1 VDLAGFPKDRYYLYQ
16 SVWTS
21 KPMVHVLPH
30 WNWQGREGQK
40 TPVMVYTNGDE
51 AELFLNGK
59 SLGRKPRFGDAVELP
74 VGGNVS
80 ADKKFVSRYRLLW
93 EVPYQAGTLRAVTY
107 RGGKQAAVDEVRTAG
122 APARIRLTADRST
135 IHAEGDDLAFVTVR
149 IEDKDGNLCP
159 GADNLV
165 QFQVSGSGG
174 IRAVD
179 NGNAASTEPFQA
191 DHRKAFSGLA
201 LLIVDAGRA
210 GKIKVTATSEG
221 LAAGVTEIVAR

>member
-1 VDLAGFPKDRYYLYQ
+1 MPSFSENRGLHHRL
-16 SVWTS
+16 
-21 KPMVHVLPH
+21 
-30 WNWQGREGQK
+30 
-40 TPVMVYTNGDE
+40 
-51 AELFLNGK
+51 
-59 SLGRKPRFGDAVELP
+59 LGRKQRFSDAVELP

-80 ADKKFVSRYRLLW
+80 ADKKFVSKYRLLW

-165 QFQVSGSGG
+165 RFQVSGAGG

-201 LLIVDAGRA
+201 LVIVDAGKP

-221 LAAGVTEIVAR
+221 LVAGVTEIVVR